1 MHVMAISTVT
11 DRDGFWASMKTA
23 YGQLPAGAKW
33 LLAVASSDGTRAVN
47 ILVHD
52 SVESVR
58 QLFDEH
64 ASGFGA
70 TECFEA
76 DAANAVGLGTK

>member
-1 MHVMAISTVT
+1 M
-11 DRDGFWASMKTA
+11 
-23 YGQLPAGAKW
+23 
-33 LLAVASSDGTRAVN
+33 N

-52 SVESVR
+52 SVASVAN
-58 QLFDEH
+58 LFADH
-64 ASGFGA
+64 TGRFGT

>member
-1 MHVMAISTVT
+1 MAISAVK
-11 DRDGFWASMKTA
+11 DRDEFWGSLKTA
-23 YGQLPAGAKW
+23 YGQLPAETKW
-33 LLAVASSDGTRAVN
+33 VLAVASSDGTRAVN

-52 SVESVR
+52 SVASVAN
-58 QLFDEH
+58 LFADH
-64 ASGFGA
+64 TGRFGT